1 MSSAVVEKNFV
12 WRFID
17 KVTQGV
23 KEARN
28 AMQEAEE
35 AAKQTSNEVSET
47 SNKWTNYGNKAKE
60 SAEKA
65 SNSYKEYKDQ
75 VTSST
80 TAIKE
85 QLSSLNEKVKAVP
98 KEHWTKI
105 KAKIEDSNLGK
116 FARKVHDIPKSHE
129 TTLSI
134 KDRLSNQ
141 LKKAQNQVDDTKKS
155 FSDLKMTMAG
165 TFLGGAALGGIYA
178 IGNGLKEAAAAGM
191 EFNTEQQKMNQT
203 WLTLTGNADKGKAMV
218 DTINELSVKTG
229 QSRDL
234 VNELEQGFYH
244 LHSRKSEADDMTK
257 AMLNMG
263 DAVGLTS
270 DQLKQVEQDMVHGL
284 ATGKVTQGELNQ
296 IGMYFPMID
305 EAMAKHFNTSV
316 AGMRQMASAGK
327 ITGKDLE
334 EVFEKLGSGKY
345 SKAADNMMQS
355 MWGMERTIKSQ
366 TPALIG
372 AFEKPFFEMKSPF
385 YASVSKWM
393 LDPATQKGFQ
403 NAGKV
408 MAQAFSGAFTV
419 ISSLVSPF
427 VKLYQAV
434 SPVLKLF
441 ASGVWAG
448 MKESFTVMI
457 GAVKL
462 VSDAFSAAITWIS
475 KFFAYVGKITGLSSR
490 FSKFGGGV
498 KALGGIFG
506 AVLVPVVALKGA
518 TLALKGTILG
528 LKTTYSV
535 IKGIGSLIKAT
546 VGITK
551 IWTAATKAQAAGQS
565 VLNAVI
571 KANPTG
577 LLVVAITAVI
587 AILVLAYK
595 KVKPF
600 RDAVNR
606 LGNSIKRLFTGK
618 SSWGK
623 AFVKQLSDIGK
634 AFAKDGKAIVD
645 MGKKVLNFFKK
656 DWKELI
662 LFIANPI
669 VGGFALAYKNIKPFR
684 EKVDKIA
691 KGIKDSFTGKAG
703 WEKSIGKFFKDAGK
717 SYQQYSKKMDKQQE
731 QAHKRLVKKWNGFWN
746 SLAKGAR
753 KGWSNMRKH
762 VANGV
767 KNVKK
772 AASAKT
778 KSIERNWN
786 QTWTNISNFTRQAWK
801 FIKQHSSDGIT
812 NIHNVISSGVSV
824 INKLWSA
831 GWDLFSNIFKGIW
844 DGIKQAAQDG
854 INAVI
859 DIINAGIGGIDKVW
873 SFFTGHGTGI
883 KKLGKVHFAQGG
895 TVHRHLSVIN
905 DGDGPD
911 WKELV
916 QMPDGGLFMS
926 QERNWTGFLP
936 EGARVYS
943 GAETKAIMGMAGVDH
958 YATGGIVGAK
968 HFADGGIVDDA
979 IDWAKGTL
987 DNIGSWIGDKIDAL
1001 MKFLDHP
1008 VEEVKK
1014 VVEKAVGGMYNNA
1027 ANFGDLAKGNW
1038 DKLTDKMGDWITKQL
1053 EPVLDKL
1060 LEANPGGAG
1069 VARWRPYIL
1078 RAAKQLGVQLSSGQ
1092 IQKMLTQINTES
1104 KGNPSAIG
1112 GTDGL
1117 SDGHAT
1123 GLLQFKPGTFRHWAV
1138 SGHGNIM
1145 SGYDQILAAI
1155 NCLNNGGEGGW
1166 GSFGIPGRGWAT
1178 GGEIT
1183 SQMLGWV
1190 GDNPQH
1196 HEFVLNPYATSAEP
1210 LLDKAFEATAQAQ
1223 PATQGVN
1230 NSGNSKLDQM
1240 IDLLGKVLVAIES
1253 QDTDV
1258 YLDSEKVS
1266 KKLGR
1271 IQAKRYSLTKG

>member
-35 AAKQTSNEVSET
+35 AVKQTSNEVSET

-80 TAIKE
+80 TVIKE

-141 LKKAQNQVDDTKKS
+141 LKKAQNQVNDTKKS

-270 DQLKQVEQDMVHGL
+270 DQMKQVEQDMVHGL

-448 MKESFTVMI
+448 MKESFTVMV

-475 KFFAYVGKITGLSSR
+475 KFFAYVGKITGLSSQ

-498 KALGGIFG
+498 KALGGIFA
-506 AVLVPVVALKGA
+506 AVLGPVIALKGA
-518 TLALKGTILG
+518 IAAYNTVLLAHQVVLNVVTKASKLFAGAQGLVNLAL
-528 LKTTYSV
+528 S
-535 IKGIGSLIKAT
+535 
-546 VGITK
+546 
-551 IWTAATKAQAAGQS
+551 
-565 VLNAVI
+565 
-571 KANPTG
+571 ANPIG
-577 LLVVAITAVI
+577 LFIVALTAVI

-634 AFAKDGKAIVD
+634 AFAKDGKAIISTSKKI
-645 MGKKVLNFFKK
+645 GKS
-656 DWKELI
+656 I
-662 LFIANPI
+662 
-669 VGGFALAYKNIKPFR
+669 KN
-684 EKVDKIA
+684 A
-691 KGIKDSFTGKAG
+691 FTGKAG
-703 WEKSIGKFFKDAGK
+703 WEKSIGKFFRDAGK

-731 QAHKRLVKKWNGFWN
+731 QAHKRLVKKWNGFWD

-778 KSIERNWN
+778 KSIEKNWD

-812 NIHNVISSGVSV
+812 NIHNVISSGISV

-895 TVHRHLSVIN
+895 TVHHHLSVIN

-1027 ANFGDLAKGNW
+1027 TNFGDLAKGNW

-1104 KGNPSAIG
+1104 KGNPGAIG

-1123 GLLQFKPGTFRHWAV
+1123 GLLQFKPGTFRHWAI

>member
-17 KVTQGV
+17 KITQGV

-80 TAIKE
+80 TVIKE

-141 LKKAQNQVDDTKKS
+141 LKKAQNQVNDTKKS

-270 DQLKQVEQDMVHGL
+270 DQMKQVEQDMVHGL
-284 ATGKVTQGELNQ
+284 ATGKVAQGELNQ

-393 LDPATQKGFQ
+393 LDPATQKEFQ

-408 MAQAFSGAFTV
+408 MAQSFSGAFTV

-448 MKESFTVMI
+448 MKESFTVMA

-498 KALGGIFG
+498 KALGGNIWC
-506 AVLVPVVALKGA
+506 
-518 TLALKGTILG
+518 
-528 LKTTYSV
+528 YSW
-535 IKGIGSLIKAT
+535 AC
-546 VGITK
+546 
-551 IWTAATKAQAAGQS
+551 
-565 VLNAVI
+565 
-571 KANPTG
+571 
-577 LLVVAITAVI
+577 
-587 AILVLAYK
+587 Y
-595 KVKPF
+595 
-600 RDAVNR
+600 
-606 LGNSIKRLFTGK
+606 
-618 SSWGK
+618 
-623 AFVKQLSDIGK
+623 
-634 AFAKDGKAIVD
+634 
-645 MGKKVLNFFKK
+645 
-656 DWKELI
+656 
-662 LFIANPI
+662 
-669 VGGFALAYKNIKPFR
+669 
-684 EKVDKIA
+684 
-691 KGIKDSFTGKAG
+691 
-703 WEKSIGKFFKDAGK
+703 
-717 SYQQYSKKMDKQQE
+717 
-731 QAHKRLVKKWNGFWN
+731 
-746 SLAKGAR
+746 
-753 KGWSNMRKH
+753 
-762 VANGV
+762 
-767 KNVKK
+767 
-772 AASAKT
+772 SAKR
-778 KSIERNWN
+778 S
-786 QTWTNISNFTRQAWK
+786 
-801 FIKQHSSDGIT
+801 
-812 NIHNVISSGVSV
+812 
-824 INKLWSA
+824 
-831 GWDLFSNIFKGIW
+831 
-844 DGIKQAAQDG
+844 
-854 INAVI
+854 
-859 DIINAGIGGIDKVW
+859 
-873 SFFTGHGTGI
+873 
-883 KKLGKVHFAQGG
+883 
-895 TVHRHLSVIN
+895 
-905 DGDGPD
+905 
-911 WKELV
+911 
-916 QMPDGGLFMS
+916 
-926 QERNWTGFLP
+926 
-936 EGARVYS
+936 
-943 GAETKAIMGMAGVDH
+943 
-958 YATGGIVGAK
+958 
-968 HFADGGIVDDA
+968 
-979 IDWAKGTL
+979 
-987 DNIGSWIGDKIDAL
+987 
-1001 MKFLDHP
+1001 
-1008 VEEVKK
+1008 
-1014 VVEKAVGGMYNNA
+1014 
-1027 ANFGDLAKGNW
+1027 
-1038 DKLTDKMGDWITKQL
+1038 
-1053 EPVLDKL
+1053 
-1060 LEANPGGAG
+1060 
-1069 VARWRPYIL
+1069 
-1078 RAAKQLGVQLSSGQ
+1078 
-1092 IQKMLTQINTES
+1092 
-1104 KGNPSAIG
+1104 
-1112 GTDGL
+1112 
-1117 SDGHAT
+1117 
-1123 GLLQFKPGTFRHWAV
+1123 
-1138 SGHGNIM
+1138 
-1145 SGYDQILAAI
+1145 
-1155 NCLNNGGEGGW
+1155 
-1166 GSFGIPGRGWAT
+1166 
-1178 GGEIT
+1178 
-1183 SQMLGWV
+1183 
-1190 GDNPQH
+1190 
-1196 HEFVLNPYATSAEP
+1196 
-1210 LLDKAFEATAQAQ
+1210 
-1223 PATQGVN
+1223 
-1230 NSGNSKLDQM
+1230 NSGL
-1240 IDLLGKVLVAIES
+1240 
-1253 QDTDV
+1253 
-1258 YLDSEKVS
+1258 
-1266 KKLGR
+1266 
-1271 IQAKRYSLTKG
+1271 

>member
-80 TAIKE
+80 TVIKE
-85 QLSSLNEKVKAVP
+85 QLFSLNEKVKAVP

-141 LKKAQNQVDDTKKS
+141 LKKAQNQVNDTKKS
-155 FSDLKMTMAG
+155 FSDLKITMAG

-257 AMLNMG
+257 SMLNMG

-270 DQLKQVEQDMVHGL
+270 DQMKQVEQDMVHGL

-305 EAMAKHFNTSV
+305 EAMAKHFDTSV

-448 MKESFTVMI
+448 MKESFTVMV

-506 AVLVPVVALKGA
+506 AVLGPVIALKGA
-518 TLALKGTILG
+518 IAAYNTVLLAHQVVLNVVTKASKLFAGAQGLVNLAL
-528 LKTTYSV
+528 S
-535 IKGIGSLIKAT
+535 
-546 VGITK
+546 
-551 IWTAATKAQAAGQS
+551 
-565 VLNAVI
+565 
-571 KANPTG
+571 ANPIG
-577 LLVVAITAVI
+577 LFIVALTAVI
-587 AILVLAYK
+587 AVLVLAYK

-634 AFAKDGKAIVD
+634 AFAKDGKAIISTS
-645 MGKKVLNFFKK
+645 KK
-656 DWKELI
+656 I
-662 LFIANPI
+662 GRSI
-669 VGGFALAYKNIKPFR
+669 KN
-684 EKVDKIA
+684 A
-691 KGIKDSFTGKAG
+691 FTGKAG
-703 WEKSIGKFFKDAGK
+703 WEKSIGKFFKNAGK

-731 QAHKRLVKKWNGFWN
+731 RAHKRLVKKWNGFWD

-778 KSIERNWN
+778 KSIEKNWD

-831 GWDLFSNIFKGIW
+831 GWDLFSNVFKGIW

-905 DGDGPD
+905 DGEGPD

-943 GAETKAIMGMAGVDH
+943 GAETKAIMGMAGVNH

-1027 ANFGDLAKGNW
+1027 ANFGDLAKDNW

-1104 KGNPSAIG
+1104 KGNPGAIG

-1123 GLLQFKPGTFRHWAV
+1123 GLLQFKPGTFRHWAI

-1253 QDTDV
+1253 QDTEV

>member
-80 TAIKE
+80 TVIKE

-141 LKKAQNQVDDTKKS
+141 LKKAQNQVNDTKKS

-270 DQLKQVEQDMVHGL
+270 DQMKQVEQDMVHGL

-448 MKESFTVMI
+448 MKESFTVMV

-475 KFFAYVGKITGLSSR
+475 KFFAYVGKITGLSSQ

-506 AVLVPVVALKGA
+506 AVLGPVIALKGA
-518 TLALKGTILG
+518 IAAYNTVLLAHQVVLNVVTKASKLFAGAQGLVNLAL
-528 LKTTYSV
+528 S
-535 IKGIGSLIKAT
+535 
-546 VGITK
+546 
-551 IWTAATKAQAAGQS
+551 
-565 VLNAVI
+565 
-571 KANPTG
+571 ANPIG
-577 LLVVAITAVI
+577 LFIVALTAVI

-634 AFAKDGKAIVD
+634 AFAKDGKAIISTSKKI
-645 MGKKVLNFFKK
+645 GKS
-656 DWKELI
+656 I
-662 LFIANPI
+662 
-669 VGGFALAYKNIKPFR
+669 KN
-684 EKVDKIA
+684 A
-691 KGIKDSFTGKAG
+691 FTGKAG
-703 WEKSIGKFFKDAGK
+703 WEKSIGKFFRDAGK

-731 QAHKRLVKKWNGFWN
+731 QAHKRLVKKWNGFWD

-753 KGWSNMRKH
+753 KGWSNMGKH

-778 KSIERNWN
+778 KSIEKNWD

-936 EGARVYS
+936 EGTRVYS
-943 GAETKAIMGMAGVDH
+943 GAETKAIMEMVGVNH

-1104 KGNPSAIG
+1104 KGNPGAIG

-1123 GLLQFKPGTFRHWAV
+1123 GLLQFKPGTFRHWAI

-1166 GSFGIPGRGWAT
+1166 SSFGIPGRGWAT

>member
-80 TAIKE
+80 TVIKE

-116 FARKVHDIPKSHE
+116 FARKVHDIPESHE

-141 LKKAQNQVDDTKKS
+141 LKKAQNQVNDTKKS
-155 FSDLKMTMAG
+155 FSDLKMAMAG

-270 DQLKQVEQDMVHGL
+270 DQMKQVEQDMVHGL

-448 MKESFTVMI
+448 MKESFTVMA

-506 AVLVPVVALKGA
+506 AVLGPVIALKGA
-518 TLALKGTILG
+518 IAAYNTVLLAHQVVLNVVTKASKLFAGAQGLVNLAL
-528 LKTTYSV
+528 S
-535 IKGIGSLIKAT
+535 
-546 VGITK
+546 
-551 IWTAATKAQAAGQS
+551 
-565 VLNAVI
+565 
-571 KANPTG
+571 ANPIG
-577 LLVVAITAVI
+577 LFIVALTAVI

-623 AFVKQLSDIGK
+623 AFVKQLSDISK
-634 AFAKDGKAIVD
+634 AFAKDGKAIISTSKKI
-645 MGKKVLNFFKK
+645 GKS
-656 DWKELI
+656 I
-662 LFIANPI
+662 
-669 VGGFALAYKNIKPFR
+669 KN
-684 EKVDKIA
+684 A
-691 KGIKDSFTGKAG
+691 FTGKAG

-753 KGWSNMRKH
+753 KGWSNMGKH

-778 KSIERNWN
+778 KSIEKNWD

-1038 DKLTDKMGDWITKQL
+1038 DKLTDKMGDWINKQL

-1104 KGNPSAIG
+1104 KGNPNAIG

-1123 GLLQFKPGTFRHWAV
+1123 GLLQFKPGTFRHWAI

>member
-116 FARKVHDIPKSHE
+116 FARKVHDIPNSHE

-141 LKKAQNQVDDTKKS
+141 LKKAQNQVNDTKKS
-155 FSDLKMTMAG
+155 FSDLKTTMAG

-178 IGNGLKEAAAAGM
+178 IGNGLKEATAAGM

-270 DQLKQVEQDMVHGL
+270 DQMKQVEQDMVHGL

-419 ISSLVSPF
+419 ISNLVSPF

-448 MKESFTVMI
+448 MKESFTVMV

-475 KFFAYVGKITGLSSR
+475 KFFAYVGKITGLSSQ

-506 AVLVPVVALKGA
+506 AVLGPVIAVKGSIAAYNTVLLAHQAVLNVVTKASKLFAGAQGLVNLSLSANPIGLFIVAL
-518 TLALKGTILG
+518 
-528 LKTTYSV
+528 
-535 IKGIGSLIKAT
+535 
-546 VGITK
+546 
-551 IWTAATKAQAAGQS
+551 
-565 VLNAVI
+565 
-571 KANPTG
+571 
-577 LLVVAITAVI
+577 TAVI

-600 RDAVNR
+600 HDAVNR

-634 AFAKDGKAIVD
+634 AFAKDGKAIISTSKKI
-645 MGKKVLNFFKK
+645 GKS
-656 DWKELI
+656 I
-662 LFIANPI
+662 
-669 VGGFALAYKNIKPFR
+669 KNT
-684 EKVDKIA
+684 
-691 KGIKDSFTGKAG
+691 FTGKAG

-731 QAHKRLVKKWNGFWN
+731 QAHKRLVKKWNGFWD

-753 KGWSNMRKH
+753 KGWSNMGKH

-778 KSIERNWN
+778 KSIEKNWD

-943 GAETKAIMGMAGVDH
+943 GAETKAIMGMAGLDH

-1060 LEANPGGAG
+1060 LEANPGDAG

-1104 KGNPSAIG
+1104 KGNPGAIG

-1123 GLLQFKPGTFRHWAV
+1123 GLLQFKPGTFRHWAI

>member
-134 KDRLSNQ
+134 KDRLSKQ
-141 LKKAQNQVDDTKKS
+141 LKKAQNQVNDTKKS

-165 TFLGGAALGGIYA
+165 TFLGGATLGGIYA

-270 DQLKQVEQDMVHGL
+270 DQMKQVEQDMVHGL

-408 MAQAFSGAFTV
+408 MAQAFSGAFTL

-448 MKESFTVMI
+448 MKESFTVMA

-475 KFFAYVGKITGLSSR
+475 KFFAYVGKITGLSSQ

-506 AVLVPVVALKGA
+506 AVLGPVIALKGA
-518 TLALKGTILG
+518 IAAYNTVLLAHQVVLN
-528 LKTTYSV
+528 V
-535 IKGIGSLIKAT
+535 
-546 VGITK
+546 V
-551 IWTAATKAQAAGQS
+551 TKA
-565 VLNAVI
+565 
-571 KANPTG
+571 
-577 LLVVAITAVI
+577 
-587 AILVLAYK
+587 
-595 KVKPF
+595 
-600 RDAVNR
+600 
-606 LGNSIKRLFTGK
+606 
-618 SSWGK
+618 
-623 AFVKQLSDIGK
+623 
-634 AFAKDGKAIVD
+634 
-645 MGKKVLNFFKK
+645 
-656 DWKELI
+656 
-662 LFIANPI
+662 
-669 VGGFALAYKNIKPFR
+669 
-684 EKVDKIA
+684 
-691 KGIKDSFTGKAG
+691 
-703 WEKSIGKFFKDAGK
+703 
-717 SYQQYSKKMDKQQE
+717 
-731 QAHKRLVKKWNGFWN
+731 
-746 SLAKGAR
+746 
-753 KGWSNMRKH
+753 
-762 VANGV
+762 
-767 KNVKK
+767 
-772 AASAKT
+772 
-778 KSIERNWN
+778 
-786 QTWTNISNFTRQAWK
+786 
-801 FIKQHSSDGIT
+801 
-812 NIHNVISSGVSV
+812 
-824 INKLWSA
+824 
-831 GWDLFSNIFKGIW
+831 
-844 DGIKQAAQDG
+844 
-854 INAVI
+854 
-859 DIINAGIGGIDKVW
+859 
-873 SFFTGHGTGI
+873 
-883 KKLGKVHFAQGG
+883 
-895 TVHRHLSVIN
+895 
-905 DGDGPD
+905 
-911 WKELV
+911 
-916 QMPDGGLFMS
+916 
-926 QERNWTGFLP
+926 
-936 EGARVYS
+936 
-943 GAETKAIMGMAGVDH
+943 
-958 YATGGIVGAK
+958 
-968 HFADGGIVDDA
+968 
-979 IDWAKGTL
+979 
-987 DNIGSWIGDKIDAL
+987 
-1001 MKFLDHP
+1001 
-1008 VEEVKK
+1008 
-1014 VVEKAVGGMYNNA
+1014 
-1027 ANFGDLAKGNW
+1027 
-1038 DKLTDKMGDWITKQL
+1038 
-1053 EPVLDKL
+1053 
-1060 LEANPGGAG
+1060 
-1069 VARWRPYIL
+1069 
-1078 RAAKQLGVQLSSGQ
+1078 
-1092 IQKMLTQINTES
+1092 
-1104 KGNPSAIG
+1104 
-1112 GTDGL
+1112 
-1117 SDGHAT
+1117 
-1123 GLLQFKPGTFRHWAV
+1123 
-1138 SGHGNIM
+1138 
-1145 SGYDQILAAI
+1145 
-1155 NCLNNGGEGGW
+1155 
-1166 GSFGIPGRGWAT
+1166 
-1178 GGEIT
+1178 
-1183 SQMLGWV
+1183 
-1190 GDNPQH
+1190 
-1196 HEFVLNPYATSAEP
+1196 
-1210 LLDKAFEATAQAQ
+1210 
-1223 PATQGVN
+1223 
-1230 NSGNSKLDQM
+1230 SKLFAGAQ
-1240 IDLLGKVLVAIES
+1240 
-1253 QDTDV
+1253 
-1258 YLDSEKVS
+1258 
-1266 KKLGR
+1266 
-1271 IQAKRYSLTKG
+1271 

>member
-17 KVTQGV
+17 KITQGV

-80 TAIKE
+80 TVIKE

-141 LKKAQNQVDDTKKS
+141 LKKAQNQVNDTKKS

-270 DQLKQVEQDMVHGL
+270 DQMKQVEQDMVHGL

-448 MKESFTVMI
+448 MKESFTVMV

-475 KFFAYVGKITGLSSR
+475 KFFAYVGKITGLSSQ

-506 AVLVPVVALKGA
+506 AVLGPVIALKGA
-518 TLALKGTILG
+518 IAAYNTVLLAHQVVLN
-528 LKTTYSV
+528 V
-535 IKGIGSLIKAT
+535 
-546 VGITK
+546 V
-551 IWTAATKAQAAGQS
+551 TKASKLFAGAQGLVNLS
-565 VLNAVI
+565 LS
-571 KANPTG
+571 ANPIG
-577 LLVVAITAVI
+577 LFIVALTAVI

-634 AFAKDGKAIVD
+634 AFAKDGKAIISTS
-645 MGKKVLNFFKK
+645 KK
-656 DWKELI
+656 I
-662 LFIANPI
+662 GRSI
-669 VGGFALAYKNIKPFR
+669 KN
-684 EKVDKIA
+684 A
-691 KGIKDSFTGKAG
+691 FTGKAG

-731 QAHKRLVKKWNGFWN
+731 QAHKRLVKQWNGFWD

-753 KGWSNMRKH
+753 KGWSNMGKH

-778 KSIERNWN
+778 KSIEKNWD

-812 NIHNVISSGVSV
+812 NIHNVISSGISV

-936 EGARVYS
+936 EGSRVYS
-943 GAETKAIMGMAGVDH
+943 GAETKAIMGMAGVEH

-1104 KGNPSAIG
+1104 KGNPNAIG

-1117 SDGHAT
+1117 SDGRAT
-1123 GLLQFKPGTFRHWAV
+1123 GLLQFKPGTFRHWAI

>member
-80 TAIKE
+80 TVIKE
-85 QLSSLNEKVKAVP
+85 QLFSLNEKVKAVP

-141 LKKAQNQVDDTKKS
+141 LKKAQNQVNDTKKS
-155 FSDLKMTMAG
+155 FSDLKITMAG

-270 DQLKQVEQDMVHGL
+270 DQMKQVEQDMVHGL

-305 EAMAKHFNTSV
+305 EAMAKHFDTSV

-448 MKESFTVMI
+448 MKESFTVMV

-462 VSDAFSAAITWIS
+462 VSDAFSVAITWIS
-475 KFFAYVGKITGLSSR
+475 KFFAYVGKITGLSSQ

-506 AVLVPVVALKGA
+506 AVLGPVIALKGA
-518 TLALKGTILG
+518 IAAYNTVLLAHQVVLNVVTKASKLFAGAQGLVNLAL
-528 LKTTYSV
+528 S
-535 IKGIGSLIKAT
+535 
-546 VGITK
+546 
-551 IWTAATKAQAAGQS
+551 
-565 VLNAVI
+565 
-571 KANPTG
+571 ANPIG
-577 LLVVAITAVI
+577 LFIVALTAVI

-600 RDAVNR
+600 HDAVNR

-634 AFAKDGKAIVD
+634 AFAKDGKAIISASKKI
-645 MGKKVLNFFKK
+645 GKS
-656 DWKELI
+656 I
-662 LFIANPI
+662 
-669 VGGFALAYKNIKPFR
+669 KN
-684 EKVDKIA
+684 A
-691 KGIKDSFTGKAG
+691 FTGKAG

-731 QAHKRLVKKWNGFWN
+731 QAHKQLVKKWNGFWN

-753 KGWSNMRKH
+753 KGWSNMGKN

-778 KSIERNWN
+778 KSIEKNWD

-812 NIHNVISSGVSV
+812 NIHNVISSGISV
-824 INKLWSA
+824 INKVWSA

-943 GAETKAIMGMAGVDH
+943 GAETKAIMGMAGVAH

-1123 GLLQFKPGTFRHWAV
+1123 GLLQFKPGTFRHWAI

>member
-134 KDRLSNQ
+134 KDRLSKQ
-141 LKKAQNQVDDTKKS
+141 LKKAQNQVNDTKKS

-165 TFLGGAALGGIYA
+165 TFLGGATLGGIYA

-270 DQLKQVEQDMVHGL
+270 DQMKQVEQDMVHGL

-408 MAQAFSGAFTV
+408 MAQAFSGAFTL

-448 MKESFTVMI
+448 MKESFTVMA

-475 KFFAYVGKITGLSSR
+475 KFFAYVGKITGLSSQ

-506 AVLVPVVALKGA
+506 AVLGPVIALKGA
-518 TLALKGTILG
+518 IAAYNTVLLAHQVVLN
-528 LKTTYSV
+528 V
-535 IKGIGSLIKAT
+535 
-546 VGITK
+546 V
-551 IWTAATKAQAAGQS
+551 TKASKLFAGAQGLVNLS
-565 VLNAVI
+565 LS
-571 KANPTG
+571 ANSIG
-577 LLVVAITAVI
+577 LFIVALTAVI

-623 AFVKQLSDIGK
+623 AFVKQLSNIGK
-634 AFAKDGKAIVD
+634 AFAKDSKAIISTSKKI
-645 MGKKVLNFFKK
+645 GKS
-656 DWKELI
+656 I
-662 LFIANPI
+662 
-669 VGGFALAYKNIKPFR
+669 KN
-684 EKVDKIA
+684 A
-691 KGIKDSFTGKAG
+691 FTGKAG

-746 SLAKGAR
+746 LLAKGAR

-778 KSIERNWN
+778 KSIEKNWD

-812 NIHNVISSGVSV
+812 NIHNVISSGISV

-895 TVHRHLSVIN
+895 TVRRHLSVIN

-1117 SDGHAT
+1117 SDGRAT
-1123 GLLQFKPGTFRHWAV
+1123 GLLQFKPGTFRHWAI

>member
-141 LKKAQNQVDDTKKS
+141 LKKAQNQVNDTKKS

-270 DQLKQVEQDMVHGL
+270 DQMKQVEQDMVHGL

-448 MKESFTVMI
+448 MKESFTVMV

-506 AVLVPVVALKGA
+506 AVLGPVIALKGA
-518 TLALKGTILG
+518 IAAYNTVLLAHQVVLNVVTKASKLFAGAQGLVNLAL
-528 LKTTYSV
+528 S
-535 IKGIGSLIKAT
+535 
-546 VGITK
+546 
-551 IWTAATKAQAAGQS
+551 
-565 VLNAVI
+565 
-571 KANPTG
+571 ANPIG
-577 LLVVAITAVI
+577 LFIVALTAVI
-587 AILVLAYK
+587 AVLVLAYK

-634 AFAKDGKAIVD
+634 AFAKDGKAIISTS
-645 MGKKVLNFFKK
+645 KK
-656 DWKELI
+656 I
-662 LFIANPI
+662 GRSI
-669 VGGFALAYKNIKPFR
+669 KN
-684 EKVDKIA
+684 A
-691 KGIKDSFTGKAG
+691 FTGKAG
-703 WEKSIGKFFKDAGK
+703 WEKSIGKFFKNAGK

-731 QAHKRLVKKWNGFWN
+731 RAHKRLVKKWNGFWN

-778 KSIERNWN
+778 KSIEKNWD

-1123 GLLQFKPGTFRHWAV
+1123 GLLQFKPGTFRHWAI